1 MIEKIGFFFFSN
13 NSSPTFNFDYFER
26 LIFNYCKQTNFY
38 WCRLIKVLKI
48 DRKEVFNPFWWW
60 CHFPY
65 YLSISARSV
74 SVLSKSIYFS
84 HTSVFLPLAEITTVF
99 CLCGMLSHQ
108 FSRSEV
114 KNLLELSRW
123 INWWISDMWTSCD
136 HMRAD
141 VKLRSSFYRMSHHF
155 WVINP
160 QCPTSNCKFSS
171 FSCQDFWPKIQHL
184 PPRTVNF
191 SIYAFVNFHQIKSI
205 AK

>member
-1 MIEKIGFFFFSN
+1 MFQTFNLKCQTLKLIEKIVFLCFSN

-114 KNLLELSRW
+114 KNVLVEQMNKLVNLGYVNILWPYESR
-123 INWWISDMWTSCD
+123 CK
-136 HMRAD
+136 
-141 VKLRSSFYRMSHHF
+141 VK
-155 WVINP
+155 VIIL
-160 QCPTSNCKFSS
+160 
-171 FSCQDFWPKIQHL
+171 QDE
-184 PPRTVNF
+184 PPF
-191 SIYAFVNFHQIKSI
+191 LGH
-205 AK
+205 

>member
-1 MIEKIGFFFFSN
+1 MFQTFNLKCQTLKLIEKIVFLCFSN

-84 HTSVFLPLAEITTVF
+84 HTSVFLLCTSEKRRFSVSVACFHTNF
-99 CLCGMLSHQ
+99 CGQKWDTENLEEQMNKLVNISDVHILWPDE
-108 FSRSEV
+108 SRCEV
-114 KNLLELSRW
+114 K
-123 INWWISDMWTSCD
+123 
-136 HMRAD
+136 
-141 VKLRSSFYRMSHHF
+141 
-155 WVINP
+155 VIIL
-160 QCPTSNCKFSS
+160 
-171 FSCQDFWPKIQHL
+171 QDEPLFLGH
-184 PPRTVNF
+184 
-191 SIYAFVNFHQIKSI
+191 
-205 AK
+205 